1 MKSKKKEFDELMRKS
16 LKEAMRIDQEM
27 LEEKLKNTEPHVFS
41 EEFERKMGKVIADH
55 RKRCKRRAV
64 IRFSAKMAACLL
76 LCVLCVGLVTANH
89 TAMASLP
96 SIDIK
101 GWFEKYFEFSKGEY
115 TEDSE
120 IVFSEAQILYIPEG
134 FTKTE
139 EEVTRTYRN
148 YVYENE
154 EDKNFSLRVS
164 RTIVQT
170 QQDNEAIEREIF
182 KAENR
187 YEYARTRHALKT
199 IYVWEDDE
207 GLYYYLSGNIE
218 EKELELVMI
227 SIQEGVIK

>member
-1 MKSKKKEFDELMRKS
+1 MEKNKKEVDEKIRQYLI
-16 LKEAMRIDQEM
+16 AMME
-27 LEEKLKNTEPHVFS
+27 LEEERLNEQLEECEPHVFS
-41 EEFERKMGKVIADH
+41 EEFERKMQNLLTVH

-64 IRFSAKMAACLL
+64 LRFAVKMAACLL
-76 LCVLCVGLVTANH
+76 LCVGLVTATH
-89 TAMASLP
+89 TAVASLP

-120 IVFSEAQILYIPEG
+120 IAFSEAQILYIPED

-148 YVYENE
+148 YVYENKD
-154 EDKNFSLRVS
+154 DKNFSLRVS

-170 QQDNEAIEREIF
+170 QQDNEDIERELF
-182 KAENR
+182 NTEKG
-187 YEYARTRHALKT
+187 YEYARTRHDLKT
-199 IYVWEDDE
+199 IYVWEDDG

-218 EKELELVMI
+218 EKELELIMF